1 MNLIAIRW
9 LDLDSKLSIVV
20 ADMDVD
26 EARSYAVIDGF
37 GQCLNVDGIWEHE
50 PMPSNRDD
58 AFKARCRFKDF
69 ADAAAMLESA
79 ASR

>member
-9 LDLDSKLSIVV
+9 RDVESDLSIVV
-20 ADMDVD
+20 ADMDF
-26 EARSYAVIDGF
+26 RSYAVIDGF